1 MSFAKDFEVLYKD
14 MVQFDDHLGM
24 DLTVHEPG
32 NITYTL
38 KVEKH
43 HLTSPDACHGG
54 VISALMD
61 AVIGVTV
68 LSWAVS
74 KDKSCATVEFK
85 INYLTRVKP
94 GDVLEGTG
102 EIDFIGSK
110 LIVANGHIIEKKS
123 GRLVAKGMGTFSQYP
138 LAKKLESMEDLG
150 TKEAGDSA

>member
-1 MSFAKDFEVLYKD
+1 MSFAKDFEVFYKE

-24 DLTVHEPG
+24 DLTVHAPG

-38 KVEKH
+38 KIEKH

-54 VISALMD
+54 VIAAFMD

-74 KDKSCATVEFK
+74 KENLCATVEFK

-102 EIDFIGSK
+102 DIDFTGSK
-110 LIVANGHIIEKKS
+110 LVVASGKIVEKKT
-123 GRLVAKGMGTFSQYP
+123 GRLVAKGIGTFSQYP
-138 LAKKLESMEDLG
+138 LAKKFESIKDLG
-150 TKEAGDSA
+150 TEEIGDSL